1 MVQASAKYVLH
12 TEADF
17 LLRTLNSRV
26 ELSEMKSVPTA
37 VLQPWSTRK
46 QSSDTLD
53 SDPDQG
59 FWPPSQAE
67 SCPPL
72 PQHPTPL
79 T

>member
-37 VLQPWSTRK
+37 VLQP
-46 QSSDTLD
+46 
-53 SDPDQG
+53 
-59 FWPPSQAE
+59 
-67 SCPPL
+67 
-72 PQHPTPL
+72 
-79 T
+79 